1 MGLEENREIHP
12 CRWKM
17 KSRVRNEG
25 VSVFLTFSECLLTFF
40 FSLFFQG
47 CFLIPYFICLI
58 FAGVP
63 ILILEVALGQLTSQG
78 GITAWLI
85 CPLFQG
91 LYTVV

>member
-1 MGLEENREIHP
+1 MRAFGFCHFL
-12 CRWKM
+12 
-17 KSRVRNEG
+17 G
-25 VSVFLTFSECLLTFF
+25 VPPNPLLFVLF
-40 FSLFFQG
+40 FFQG